1 MVFVVNTSKITS
13 FICFFLAAFAPFS
26 SLSKRPS
33 FVTMS
38 EQMVGTPGPGHYQLD
53 STQSS
58 KIKGGE
64 SLQRKVRFMD
74 SAWFCESQPDEIEK
88 SRK

>member
-1 MVFVVNTSKITS
+1 MVVNTRKITS
-13 FICFFLAAFAPFS
+13 FNCLFLAAFAPFS
-26 SLSKRPS
+26 SLAKRPS

-38 EQMVGTPGPGHYQLD
+38 EQMLGTPGPGHYQLD

-64 SLQRKVRFMD
+64 SLQRKVMFVD
-74 SAWFCESQPDEIEK
+74 SAWFRKSQPVEIVEG
-88 SRK
+88 RK